1 MLARH
6 PKHKSKQS
14 KVGLEKRPAF
24 WWDFFN
30 EVTGNLNPQFYI
42 IWYKWS
48 LVEWEGGIETTVSGG
63 GVLEFIFNKITIKLS
78 DTEKEKSENTPVFC
92 QSFKY

>member
-1 MLARH
+1 ME
-6 PKHKSKQS
+6 P
-14 KVGLEKRPAF
+14 G
-24 WWDFFN
+24 
-30 EVTGNLNPQFYI
+30 GI
-42 IWYKWS
+42 GG
-48 LVEWEGGIETTVSGG
+48 GGIETTVSGG